1 MRELSNI
8 SCIGSGQR
16 KNKMSNDRV
25 QQIVTTLYAHKE
37 LASKGV
43 SEHRARSLALFVE
56 RMNEH
61 IDYYRGN
68 PQVLTGF
75 EFLTKVIDSWFPIDT
90 N

>member
-1 MRELSNI
+1 
-8 SCIGSGQR
+8 
-16 KNKMSNDRV
+16 MSNDRV

-75 EFLTKVIDSWFPIDT
+75 EFHTKVIDAWFPIDT